1 MDTFFL
7 KSFSPFQSIAA
18 AVLTNGT
25 KELYTHHEAI
35 TVTVFTKIE
44 IDLGFNQSIN
54 FFCFSTC
61 SVPFSE
67 QSGEHS

>member
-35 TVTVFTKIE
+35 TVTVFT
-44 IDLGFNQSIN
+44 
-54 FFCFSTC
+54 
-61 SVPFSE
+61 
-67 QSGEHS
+67 